1 MQFLI
6 TLVLFGVAS
15 AEFSENATS
24 QSRNLQGLVSCG
36 VCKNVYPTACQWC
49 NGKGGPAAVG
59 GSENVVNCG
68 VCRSV
73 PESVCKWCDG
83 TGGPA
88 AVGSSGSST
97 VSSGGSENVVNC
109 GVCRNVPESTCKTC
123 DGYGGPAA
131 VDSVITSNAGQNFP
145 GFLLLP
151 LAFAAISFA

>member
-1 MQFLI
+1 MGGPAA
-6 TLVLFGVAS
+6 VGSAPVSPAS
-15 AEFSENATS
+15 AGSEKMVN
-24 QSRNLQGLVSCG
+24 CG
-36 VCKNVYPTACQWC
+36 VCKNVPKST
-49 NGKGGPAAVG
+49 
-59 GSENVVNCG
+59 
-68 VCRSV
+68 
-73 PESVCKWCDG
+73 CKWCDG